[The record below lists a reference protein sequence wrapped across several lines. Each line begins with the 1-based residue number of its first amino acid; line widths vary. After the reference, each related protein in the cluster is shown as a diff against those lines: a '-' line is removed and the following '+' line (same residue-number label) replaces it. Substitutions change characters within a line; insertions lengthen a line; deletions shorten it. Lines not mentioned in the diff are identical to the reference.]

1 MLPVVVLLIFGI
13 VEIGFLFR
21 SATIVSTSSRNGARL
36 ASAQYGSQKTVANQN
51 SLMDNVRLTVEKDL
65 TSRAAVDTPVV
76 LWIYKADADGN
87 PPSGNFSSCGSP
99 CYVYTWN
106 SGTGHFTYASGTWTN
121 AVACGTTHDAV
132 GVFVRVTH
140 KPVGFT
146 SAFGNF
152 TISEDTVMRLEPDMT
167 SSCKSGT

>member
-36 ASAQYGSQKTVANQN
+36 ASAQYGSQKTLANQN

-65 TSRAAVDTPVV
+65 TSRAGVDTPVV
-76 LWIYKADADGN
+76 LWIYKADANGN

-106 SGTGHFTYASGTWTN
+106 AGTGHFTYASGTWTT
-121 AVACGTTHDAV
+121 AVACGATHDAV

-146 SAFGNF
+146 SAFGTF
-152 TISEDTVMRLEPDMT
+152 TISEDTVMRLEPDTT